1 LGLIIDDTLSW
12 KQYRDQVVSKIC
24 TACCTIWNIK
34 SLLSKD
40 TQRIIY
46 CAHIHSVFSY
56 GIIFGGNSSYS
67 NKVFVLQKK
76 IIRIV
81 MDTRTRDSCR
91 ELFKDMKILLMYSKY
106 IYSLILYTVN
116 NKHLYNTNKE
126 IHKYRTR

>member
-1 LGLIIDDTLSW
+1 
-12 KQYRDQVVSKIC
+12 
-24 TACCTIWNIK
+24 
-34 SLLSKD
+34 
-40 TQRIIY
+40 
-46 CAHIHSVFSY
+46 
-56 GIIFGGNSSYS
+56 
-67 NKVFVLQKK
+67 
-76 IIRIV
+76 